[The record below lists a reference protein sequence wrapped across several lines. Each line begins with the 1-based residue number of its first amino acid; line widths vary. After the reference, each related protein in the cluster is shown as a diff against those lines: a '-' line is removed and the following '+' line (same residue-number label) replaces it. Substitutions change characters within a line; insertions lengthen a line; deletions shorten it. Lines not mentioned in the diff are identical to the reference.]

1 MNRRLTLVCA
11 AKLHQN
17 QLERHLELLER
28 LDVVERVIVVRHKP
42 LPQRLSKLENV
53 TFEAESL
60 PVDMWHMYRTVR
72 DVVRRE
78 SADWV
83 IGLNP
88 VPWGALGHLATR
100 GQKTKSCLCLIG
112 RDYQQV
118 HGPFGFPF
126 RRALLGADAV
136 TVTGESMR
144 QGVVRLGVNR
154 ARVRILPHSVDLDR
168 FSPGDGPYSYDIVS
182 VGQLIERKRMHVLI
196 RALSILR
203 DQGVRLRLGILGQGP
218 DEAKLRALT
227 KELELEAQVDFLAY
241 RDDVETVLQ
250 SARVFALASAWEGV
264 PFALMEAM
272 AVGLVPVVTDVGT
285 ISDWVRHN
293 QNGKLL
299 PVDDA
304 PAVARSISEL
314 LADDGR
320 ELRAFRK
327 ELERERARLGFDA
340 GVGVWRDILTEGL
353 AG

>member
-1 MNRRLTLVCA
+1 
-11 AKLHQN
+11 
-17 QLERHLELLER
+17 
-28 LDVVERVIVVRHKP
+28 
-42 LPQRLSKLENV
+42 
-53 TFEAESL
+53 
-60 PVDMWHMYRTVR
+60 
-72 DVVRRE
+72 
-78 SADWV
+78 
-83 IGLNP
+83 
-88 VPWGALGHLATR
+88 
-100 GQKTKSCLCLIG
+100 
-112 RDYQQV
+112 
-118 HGPFGFPF
+118 
-126 RRALLGADAV
+126 
-136 TVTGESMR
+136 
-144 QGVVRLGVNR
+144 
-154 ARVRILPHSVDLDR
+154 VDLNR
-168 FSPGDGPYSYDIVS
+168 FSSRDGPYSYDIVS

-203 DQGVRLRLGILGQGP
+203 DQGTRLRVGILGQGP

-250 SARVFALASAWEGV
+250 SARIFALASAWEGV

-304 PAVARSISEL
+304 GAVARSISEL